1 MTDENQLKPDTSI
14 LAPDFET
21 TTESFEPTELDIQTS
36 DVSKIE
42 DEVEKTEKRLAES
55 GVLTA
60 DLINEV
66 KKLVTAEIV
75 AELKE
80 DKVLA
85 AKEKEIEREQEDL
98 EYNRYVARM
107 QASDDP
113 WVDFVGNV
121 RDTEMGQRLQMEW
134 NDAFIV
140 YLRECGITGADDEQ
154 VVQKYISLLLKDM
167 VDKNE
172 ERYGKDFE

>member
-1 MTDENQLKPDTSI
+1 MTDENQLKTNANN
-14 LAPDFET
+14 LAQEFDI
-21 TTESFEPTELDIQTS
+21 TTESFESAESGTQTP
-36 DVSKIE
+36 DTSKVE
-42 DEVEKTEKRLAES
+42 DEVKKTEERLEES

-80 DKVLA
+80 DKVLE

-107 QASDDP
+107 QESDDP

-140 YLRECGITGADDEQ
+140 YLRANGVTGANDEQ
-154 VVQKYISLLLKDM
+154 VVQKYISLLFKDM